1 MATMKDFLRSSIMA
15 GGSVAAAPSGQTVSI
30 SAKSSVGEWAE
41 ICNFVSPNNG
51 YVQVRGINTELG
63 AVSTIFVDSGYVCA
77 PWSGSGLDLGYFLP
91 VKRGDT
97 VNVFGS
103 HLKNV
108 TVVLRVLGG
117 AKSPVAQL
125 FWRVVPCLRTCLTRV
140 STRTLKAKRTG
151 SGSNLFRLPQPSNIN
166 GHRAIGMKSFLL
178 KRGGFPFELRLL
190 GTLKP
195 WNLVLPRT
203 IRPFQCQPYP
213 GTMDTSERPF
223 LSGKGFRSNSRSQGT
238 SLRPVFTSGFI
249 GLRAE
254 PNLCFGGASYE

>member
-30 SAKSSVGEWAE
+30 SAKSSVGDWAE

-117 AKSPVAQL
+117 
-125 FWRVVPCLRTCLTRV
+125 
-140 STRTLKAKRTG
+140 G
-151 SGSNLFRLPQPSNIN
+151 
-166 GHRAIGMKSFLL
+166 
-178 KRGGFPFELRLL
+178 
-190 GTLKP
+190 
-195 WNLVLPRT
+195 
-203 IRPFQCQPYP
+203 
-213 GTMDTSERPF
+213 
-223 LSGKGFRSNSRSQGT
+223 
-238 SLRPVFTSGFI
+238 
-249 GLRAE
+249 
-254 PNLCFGGASYE
+254 

>member
-51 YVQVRGINTELG
+51 YVQVRGINTELD

-77 PWSGSGLDLGYFLP
+77 QWSASDLDLGYFLP

-117 AKSPVAQL
+117 
-125 FWRVVPCLRTCLTRV
+125 
-140 STRTLKAKRTG
+140 G
-151 SGSNLFRLPQPSNIN
+151 
-166 GHRAIGMKSFLL
+166 
-178 KRGGFPFELRLL
+178 
-190 GTLKP
+190 
-195 WNLVLPRT
+195 
-203 IRPFQCQPYP
+203 
-213 GTMDTSERPF
+213 
-223 LSGKGFRSNSRSQGT
+223 
-238 SLRPVFTSGFI
+238 
-249 GLRAE
+249 
-254 PNLCFGGASYE
+254 